1 MYHRRIGLLG
11 TGTKLL
17 VMVST
22 IQLLG
27 NYCCEPKGEKTNTI
41 ENLFSL
47 HANNNG

>member
-1 MYHRRIGLLG
+1 MLGIETYHWRIGLLE

-27 NYCCEPKGEKTNTI
+27 NYRSEPKGEKTDSKSVFGI
-41 ENLFSL
+41 L
-47 HANNNG
+47 

>member
-1 MYHRRIGLLG
+1 MLGIETYRWRIGLLG

-27 NYCCEPKGEKTNTI
+27 NYCSEPKEEKNDRKTVFGI
-41 ENLFSL
+41 
-47 HANNNG
+47 

>member
-17 VMVST
+17 VMATT

-27 NYCCEPKGEKTNTI
+27 NYCSEPKGEKTERKSVFGI
-41 ENLFSL
+41 
-47 HANNNG
+47 